1 MSTSS
6 DARGASLPASLWRYR
21 LGFLGSWTLAAIAAL
36 VAAVAVAGEVANL
49 RDASRLR
56 RLERIDRLIGRRF
69 AGTAASLRGLAEGQA
84 SRVEDLQSRVA
95 HAALDLDRPSGS
107 AQTILVST
115 AENRLWVRRGKQT
128 VFTAV
133 VSTGKGTTLEI
144 GGRKMKFDTPTGRF
158 KILSKEENPVWVP
171 PDWHYV
177 EEARKK
183 KLDVVRAKPGDV
195 IDADTGQA
203 VTKGASGV
211 WSLIEGGEAKRV
223 LQVRKDSIVEVA
235 PDGTEREVQPREF
248 LRAGKAIVVPPLGT
262 KQRRLEKTLGRY
274 RLNLGDGYALHGTQ
288 ATSQL
293 GRSVSHGCVRVGDD
307 DLKKLYEMSSVGDE
321 VILY

>member
-1 MSTSS
+1 M
-6 DARGASLPASLWRYR
+6 SLWRYR
-21 LGFLGSWTLAAIAAL
+21 LGFLGSWALAVIAVGVGGLALAA
-36 VAAVAVAGEVANL
+36 EVANF
-49 RDASRLR
+49 RDEARIR
-56 RLERIDRLIGRRF
+56 RFERIDRLLGSRF

-84 SRVEDLQSRVA
+84 GRVGELQSRVA
-95 HAALDLDRPSGS
+95 EAALDLDRPAES

-115 AENRLWVRRGKQT
+115 AENRLWVRRGRQT
-128 VFTAV
+128 VFSAV

-158 KILSKEENPVWVP
+158 KVLSKEENPVWVP

-183 KLDVVRAKPGDV
+183 KLEVVRAKPGDV

-203 VTKGASGV
+203 VTKGPSGV
-211 WSLIEGGEAKRV
+211 WSLLEGGEARRV
-223 LQVRKDSIVEVA
+223 LEVRKDRIVEVA
-235 PDGTEREVQPREF
+235 PDGSETEVQPKEF

-262 KQRRLEKTLGRY
+262 RQRRLEKTLGRY

-293 GRSVSHGCVRVGDD
+293 GRSVSHGCVRLGDE
-307 DLKKLYEMSSVGDE
+307 DLKRLYEMARVGDE